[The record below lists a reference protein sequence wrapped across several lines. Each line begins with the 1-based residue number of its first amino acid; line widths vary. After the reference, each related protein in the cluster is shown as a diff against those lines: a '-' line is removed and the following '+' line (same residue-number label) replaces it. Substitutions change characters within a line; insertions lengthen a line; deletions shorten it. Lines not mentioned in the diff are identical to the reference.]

1 MLGHQRL
8 QPTDKV
14 RVLPSGQAQRN
25 PLLDRREPQLIQLA
39 RLAPSPVI
47 ETLTTAISPARCRS
61 ARIEPVGRIP
71 AFCAAIWASRARMN
85 LFQT

>member
-1 MLGHQRL
+1 VQPLPQRMLGHQRL
-8 QPTDKV
+8 QPTGKV

-47 ETLTTAISPARCRS
+47 VDPGERGTA
-61 ARIEPVGRIP
+61 E
-71 AFCAAIWASRARMN
+71 
-85 LFQT
+85 